1 MRESDVLDAIL
12 RDPPPVPPPTG
23 AVGEVACVVEVGPG
37 DDLAL
42 LRLAGGELLMV
53 GVDQLVDGVHV
64 YAASTPW
71 GVIGRKA
78 VARCVSDVAA
88 MAGAPLAS
96 VISVVLPADCS
107 WENSEA
113 LRIGLGTAAAEF
125 GAPLVGGDISMHC
138 GSKESTDGDGPLTI
152 AVTVLAVPP
161 SGGAV
166 LRSGSQV
173 GDRVFVSGA
182 LGGAWRPD
190 GTGHHLSFTPRVELG
205 QALQASLGAK
215 LHAMMDISDGLGK
228 DASRIGVASGVLVRL
243 QAVDVPCRTPET
255 SWTSALSDGE
265 DYELLFCVDGAC
277 DVPDMLQGVALTCV
291 GVVEAVGDGSCGAQV
306 CTPSGAVLD
315 ASQDGWDH
323 GA

>member
-12 RDPPPVPPPTG
+12 RDPPPVPLPTG
-23 AVGEVACVVEVGPG
+23 AVGEAACVVEVGPG

-42 LRLAGGELLMV
+42 LRLVGGELLMV

-64 YAASTPW
+64 HADSTPW
-71 GVIGRKA
+71 EVIARKA

-96 VISVVLPADCS
+96 VISVVLPADCC
-107 WENSEA
+107 WEDSEA
-113 LRIGLGTAAAEF
+113 LRIGLGASAAEF
-125 GAPLVGGDISMHC
+125 GAPLVGGDISMHR
-138 GSKESTDGDGPLTI
+138 GSKDTDDVGGPLTI

-161 SGGAV
+161 PGGAV
-166 LRSGSQV
+166 LRSGARV

-205 QALQASLGAK
+205 QAIKATFGSS

-228 DASRIGVASGVLVRL
+228 DASRIGVASGVVIVL

-255 SWTSALSDGE
+255 SWSSALSDGE
-265 DYELLFCVDGAC
+265 DYELLFCVDERC
-277 DVPDMLQGVALTCV
+277 DVPAVLEEVALTCV
-291 GVVEAVGDGSCGAQV
+291 GVVEAIGDGSSGAHV
-306 CTPSGAVLD
+306 CTPVGDVLD
-315 ASQDGWDH
+315 ASRDGWDH